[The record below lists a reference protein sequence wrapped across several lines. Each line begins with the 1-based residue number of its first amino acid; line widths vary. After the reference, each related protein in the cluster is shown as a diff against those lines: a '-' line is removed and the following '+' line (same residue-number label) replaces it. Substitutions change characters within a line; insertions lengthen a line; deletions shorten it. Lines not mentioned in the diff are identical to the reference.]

1 MVNRN
6 GTVYCISY
14 LLILILQVVHLQ
26 SFVLK
31 RAPSPLQHPNHL
43 SNPLSRNIWCS
54 SSSSSSSL
62 LSTTV
67 DTPAVAPEQEE
78 IAKDNDDL
86 SAFETIA
93 GNIALCLV
101 QSDLKRDDGRD
112 GASTGWT
119 AWIDEASAFGLQKCL
134 DAVGL
139 ISTQS
144 AKAKPNT
151 NHDNFS
157 LLQQQ
162 DETRRWIQWI
172 KTSPSP
178 MIFELSHELRRQ
190 VNTTLHS
197 TVLDR
202 IDSDHESFLRRI
214 GCRLIALP
222 SGETLST
229 NLQTPPGAMVY
240 GKLLMGGVT
249 RYRLIGSDISNAA
262 PRAKRRAG
270 ERQLIA
276 AGDDAIVP
284 SWLQYGGPERNYQAV
299 DMGFC
304 LLMEFTLL
312 PKGLEQPLLKDI
324 DDTIPQEMMIGNI
337 PWNPDHILD
346 FGETNGSSDS
356 DNDSG
361 SSSSSDPQ
369 EVDSPTDAQQL
380 DVQRD
385 DSKLE
390 STFATAVGGLQ
401 PQIEEIVRRVLD
413 GRVIRPVASEG
424 ASNNTSI
431 SLDRIRRQEMEV
443 LLELGLQPVRGLL
456 LYGPPGCGKTA
467 LAREISLIL
476 DARPP
481 KIVAAPELLDRWVGG
496 SEKLVR
502 DLFADAE
509 GELRLCNGDPTQSAL
524 HVLVID
530 EIDAVFQKRSS
541 AGQDSSGEVTRAS
554 AVNQILAKLDGINA
568 LGNVLLIGMTNR
580 KEVLDPALMRP
591 GRLEVH
597 VEIPPPNQEGR
608 REILRI
614 HFAALRERG
623 RLSRP
628 LCEAIDGY
636 ATGST
641 TYTEGRR
648 MSFLPWITKVTD
660 GSTRIRDLAADRWTG
675 GFSGADIAGLV
686 RCSGS
691 IALSRSRNQ
700 GGGTIDS
707 LLITIEDVNQA
718 LNEVKQ

>member
-1 MVNRN
+1 MTNRD
-6 GTVYCISY
+6 YCVSF
-14 LLILILQVVHLQ
+14 LLILILQVVHLH
-26 SFVLK
+26 SFVFK
-31 RAPSPLQHPNHL
+31 RAPSFQHPNHL
-43 SNPLSRNIWCS
+43 SHNIWCS
-54 SSSSSSSL
+54 LRTTSSSSSSL
-62 LSTTV
+62 LSATV
-67 DTPAVAPEQEE
+67 DDPTITLDHKE
-78 IAKDNDDL
+78 IANDDDAL

-101 QSDLKRDDGRD
+101 QSDLKRDEGRD

-139 ISTQS
+139 ISTKS
-144 AKAKPNT
+144 AKANTKT
-151 NHDNFS
+151 NHDNFL

-178 MIFELSHELRRQ
+178 MIFELSDELRRQ

-202 IDSDHESFLRRI
+202 IDSDHESFLRRV

-249 RYRLIGSDISNAA
+249 RYRLIGSSRTNAA

-276 AGDDAIVP
+276 TGDNVVVP

-312 PKGLEQPLLKDI
+312 PKGLEQPLLVDI

-337 PWNPDHILD
+337 PWKPDHILD
-346 FGETNGSSDS
+346 FGDIGSSDS
-356 DNDSG
+356 SSSSSSSSSNS

-369 EVDSPTDAQQL
+369 EVETLTDAQQS
-380 DVQRD
+380 DIERD
-385 DSKLE
+385 GSKLE

-424 ASNNTSI
+424 ASNSTSI

-443 LLELGLQPVRGLL
+443 LLELGLQP
-456 LYGPPGCGKTA
+456 
-467 LAREISLIL
+467 AR
-476 DARPP
+476 
-481 KIVAAPELLDRWVGG
+481 
-496 SEKLVR
+496 
-502 DLFADAE
+502 
-509 GELRLCNGDPTQSAL
+509 
-524 HVLVID
+524 
-530 EIDAVFQKRSS
+530 
-541 AGQDSSGEVTRAS
+541 
-554 AVNQILAKLDGINA
+554 
-568 LGNVLLIGMTNR
+568 
-580 KEVLDPALMRP
+580 
-591 GRLEVH
+591 
-597 VEIPPPNQEGR
+597 
-608 REILRI
+608 
-614 HFAALRERG
+614 
-623 RLSRP
+623 
-628 LCEAIDGY
+628 
-636 ATGST
+636 
-641 TYTEGRR
+641 
-648 MSFLPWITKVTD
+648 
-660 GSTRIRDLAADRWTG
+660 LAAG
-675 GFSGADIAGLV
+675 KL
-686 RCSGS
+686 
-691 IALSRSRNQ
+691 RSPEKF
-700 GGGTIDS
+700 
-707 LLITIEDVNQA
+707 L
-718 LNEVKQ
+718 

>member
-1 MVNRN
+1 
-6 GTVYCISY
+6 
-14 LLILILQVVHLQ
+14 
-26 SFVLK
+26 
-31 RAPSPLQHPNHL
+31 
-43 SNPLSRNIWCS
+43 
-54 SSSSSSSL
+54 
-62 LSTTV
+62 
-67 DTPAVAPEQEE
+67 
-78 IAKDNDDL
+78 
-86 SAFETIA
+86 
-93 GNIALCLV
+93 
-101 QSDLKRDDGRD
+101 
-112 GASTGWT
+112 
-119 AWIDEASAFGLQKCL
+119 
-134 DAVGL
+134 L
-139 ISTQS
+139 IST
-144 AKAKPNT
+144 KASEST
-151 NHDNFS
+151 NQDKAL

-178 MIFELSHELRRQ
+178 IIFELSHELRRQ
-190 VNTTLHS
+190 VNTTLQS

-202 IDSDHESFLRRI
+202 IDSTHESFLRRI

-222 SGETLST
+222 SGETLSA

-249 RYRLIGSDISNAA
+249 RYRLIGSDRSNAA

-276 AGDDAIVP
+276 SGDNAVVP
-284 SWLQYGGPERNYQAV
+284 SWLQYGGPERNYRAV

-312 PKGLEQPLLKDI
+312 PKGLELSLLTNTDI
-324 DDTIPQEMMIGNI
+324 SPQEMMIGRI
-337 PWNPDHILD
+337 PWNPNHILD
-346 FGETNGSSDS
+346 FGEHNKSSDS
-356 DNDSG
+356 D
-361 SSSSSDPQ
+361 SSSSSVPQ
-369 EVDSPTDAQQL
+369 EVETPTDAQQL
-380 DVQRD
+380 DVERD

-413 GRVIRPVASEG
+413 GRVIRPVGEG
-424 ASNNTSI
+424 VGIHNSTNI
-431 SLDRIRRQEMEV
+431 SLDRMRRQEMEG

-456 LYGPPGCGKTA
+456 LHGPPGCGKTA

-481 KIVAAPELLDRWVGG
+481 KVVAAPELLDRWVGG

-509 GELRLCNGDPTQSAL
+509 EELRLCNGDPTQSAL
-524 HVLVID
+524 HVVVID
-530 EIDAVFQKRSS
+530 EIEAVFRRRSS
-541 AGQDSSGEVTRAS
+541 AAQDSSGEVTRAS

-568 LGNVLLIGMTNR
+568 LSNVLLIGMTNR
-580 KEVLDPALMRP
+580 RELLDPALMRP

-636 ATGST
+636 AGA

-648 MSFLPWITKVTD
+648 MRFFPWTNKATSVPYRY
-660 GSTRIRDLAADRWTG
+660 GSRRIRDLAADRWTG

-691 IALSRSRNQ
+691 IALSRSRSQ

-707 LLITIEDVNQA
+707 LLITIEDVIQA
-718 LNEVKQ
+718 LDEVKQ

>member
-1 MVNRN
+1 
-6 GTVYCISY
+6 
-14 LLILILQVVHLQ
+14 
-26 SFVLK
+26 
-31 RAPSPLQHPNHL
+31 
-43 SNPLSRNIWCS
+43 
-54 SSSSSSSL
+54 
-62 LSTTV
+62 
-67 DTPAVAPEQEE
+67 
-78 IAKDNDDL
+78 
-86 SAFETIA
+86 
-93 GNIALCLV
+93 
-101 QSDLKRDDGRD
+101 
-112 GASTGWT
+112 
-119 AWIDEASAFGLQKCL
+119 
-134 DAVGL
+134 
-139 ISTQS
+139 
-144 AKAKPNT
+144 
-151 NHDNFS
+151 
-157 LLQQQ
+157 
-162 DETRRWIQWI
+162 
-172 KTSPSP
+172 
-178 MIFELSHELRRQ
+178 
-190 VNTTLHS
+190 
-197 TVLDR
+197 VLDR

-249 RYRLIGSDISNAA
+249 RYRLIGSSRTNAA

-276 AGDDAIVP
+276 TGDNAAVP

-312 PKGLEQPLLKDI
+312 PKGLQQPLMTDS

-346 FGETNGSSDS
+346 FGEHNGSSDN
-356 DNDSG
+356 DNG
-361 SSSSSDPQ
+361 SSSDPQ
-369 EVDSPTDAQQL
+369 EVESPTDAQQS
-380 DVQRD
+380 DVFERD
-385 DSKLE
+385 GSKLE

-424 ASNNTSI
+424 VSNSTSI
-431 SLDRIRRQEMEV
+431 SLDRSRRQEMEV

-456 LYGPPGCGKTA
+456 LHGPPGCGKTA

-509 GELRLCNGDPTQSAL
+509 EELRLCNGDPTQSAL
-524 HVLVID
+524 HVVVID
-530 EIDAVFQKRSS
+530 EIEAVFRKRSS
-541 AGQDSSGEVTRAS
+541 ASQDSSGEVTRAS

-580 KEVLDPALMRP
+580 KELLDPALMRP

-636 ATGST
+636 ATSST
-641 TYTEGRR
+641 TSTEGRR
-648 MSFLPWITKVTD
+648 MSFLPWINKVTN
-660 GSTRIRDLAADRWTG
+660 GSRRIRDLAADQWTG